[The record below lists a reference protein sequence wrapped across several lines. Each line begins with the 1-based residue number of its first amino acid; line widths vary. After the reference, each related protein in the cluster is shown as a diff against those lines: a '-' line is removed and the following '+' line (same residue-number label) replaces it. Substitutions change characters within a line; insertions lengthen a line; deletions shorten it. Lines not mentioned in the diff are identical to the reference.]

1 MCKIFAVEYIHTL
14 GLHQRLFSPQ
24 PVPKELPTKPTE
36 LARLLA
42 STSTPRKHSQ
52 CTPTHVFN
60 HVYNYWWLFP
70 KYAASSSQTNTQTW
84 SCTEELGCVN
94 MCHEIKMRSFKVGR
108 TCSKHDPLMERG
120 RKADQRWVCWLSYN
134 SWVSHG
140 NRSKGRG
147 TKARWVEVTGC
158 SLTTMKR
165 RSSRSSL

>member
-1 MCKIFAVEYIHTL
+1 MYT
-14 GLHQRLFSPQ
+14 
-24 PVPKELPTKPTE
+24 
-36 LARLLA
+36 
-42 STSTPRKHSQ
+42 
-52 CTPTHVFN
+52 THVFN

-94 MCHEIKMRSFKVGR
+94 MCHEIKMSFKVGR

-165 RSSRSSL
+165 RSSRSSLYWKCTSGTVPPHLFSHSWLKRKCRCISNNTKPESPLE